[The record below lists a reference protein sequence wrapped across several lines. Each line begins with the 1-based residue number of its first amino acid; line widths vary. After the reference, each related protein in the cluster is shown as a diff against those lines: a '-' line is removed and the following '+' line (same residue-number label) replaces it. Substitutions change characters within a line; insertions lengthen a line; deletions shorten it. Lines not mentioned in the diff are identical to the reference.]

1 MILNFFGPPGAG
13 KGTQAKFISK
23 KLNIIHLSTGDVLR
37 DQLDKKTKLS
47 LELIKTMKSGELV
60 SDDTLNQIVS
70 ERISLKDCN
79 NGFIFD
85 GYPRTLSQAQF
96 IDQYF
101 LKNNLKFDYLIEF
114 NVNSNSIIERITN
127 RALVESRVDDSEK
140 TIKTRLRKYNL
151 ETKPV
156 IDHYKKHHGSIYYT
170 IDGTQEIEQI
180 NSLLLKILKNNE
192 FTSI

>member
-1 MILNFFGPPGAG
+1 MIVIFFGPPGAG
-13 KGTQAKFISK
+13 KGTQAKFASK
-23 KLNIIHLSTGDVLR
+23 ELNITHLSTGDVLR
-37 DQLDKKTKLS
+37 DQLKKQTNLS
-47 LELIKTMKSGELV
+47 LELIKIMASGELV
-60 SDDTLNQIVS
+60 SDKILNQIVS
-70 ERISLKDCN
+70 ERISLQDCKR
-79 NGFIFD
+79 GFIFD
-85 GYPRTLSQAQF
+85 GYPRTFSQAQF

-156 IDHYKKHHGSIYYT
+156 IDHYKKHHDPQPDQRLHQFFLQLGI
-170 IDGTQEIEQI
+170 
-180 NSLLLKILKNNE
+180 
-192 FTSI
+192 F